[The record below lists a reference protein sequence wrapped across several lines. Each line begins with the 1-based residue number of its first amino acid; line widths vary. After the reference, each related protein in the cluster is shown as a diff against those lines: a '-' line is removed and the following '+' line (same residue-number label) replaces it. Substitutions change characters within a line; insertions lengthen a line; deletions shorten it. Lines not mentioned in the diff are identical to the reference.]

1 MRQLWSLSAASGPGE
16 AGLRCTV
23 RNAAYPSKALQPA
36 GGSTD
41 AGAVVVL
48 GRDAG
53 ALPDQARTA
62 LRRRY
67 PTMQLP
73 HDLGAHVTAT
83 PPVEPGPPP
92 PAHIRVLA
100 LAVLLW
106 RDHLLCAEGYDTVK
120 QQTFFRPLGG
130 GVEFGERAELAA
142 VRELREE
149 LSEHGSAFVHAGH
162 GGPKSDRGPSG
173 GSARK

>member
-1 MRQLWSLSAASGPGE
+1 M
-16 AGLRCTV
+16 
-23 RNAAYPSKALQPA
+23 
-36 GGSTD
+36 
-41 AGAVVVL
+41 
-48 GRDAG
+48 
-53 ALPDQARTA
+53 
-62 LRRRY
+62 
-67 PTMQLP
+67 
-73 HDLGAHVTAT
+73 TAT

-130 GVEFGERAELAA
+130 GVEFGERAEDAA

-149 LSEHGSAFVHAGH
+149 LGMTVEVRAPLGVAENLFTYQGRPGHEVVFEYVCVPAPGQAPATLDPMVAVEGEARFVARWLPLAEVLAGTHRVYPEGLVERLTAWVNRLAHGEA
-162 GGPKSDRGPSG
+162 
-173 GSARK
+173 